1 MTVNKISDS
10 LSMLIQSSLVDIGKP
25 GIVLVGAASRGDI
38 RLFELKNRRGD
49 AAPTLAQSKKA
60 VPESKRISM

>member
-1 MTVNKISDS
+1 
-10 LSMLIQSSLVDIGKP
+10 MLIRLSSVDIGKP

-49 AAPTLAQSKKA
+49 AAPTLAQSEKA
-60 VPESKRISM
+60 VPESKRTSF